1 VNRGASGQVTNL
13 LRRWSKGDL
22 RAADRLFRLVYDELR
37 TLAVR
42 QLRGERSDHTL
53 RPTALVREAFLRL
66 ASQREVIW
74 RNRIQ
79 FFAVAAQAIRR
90 VLVDHARARLA
101 EKRAGSWQ
109 RVALEE
115 EAAVEGPREPDLN
128 SLDAAL
134 EELSAVDP
142 DKVRQVELR
151 FFGGLSV
158 DEAAEV
164 LGVSASTLAREWRM
178 TRAWLYRRLAESEA
192 A

>member
-1 VNRGASGQVTNL
+1 
-13 LRRWSKGDL
+13 
-22 RAADRLFRLVYDELR
+22 
-37 TLAVR
+37 LAVR

-53 RPTALVREAFLRL
+53 RPTALVHEAFLRL

-79 FFAVAAQAIRR
+79 FFALAAQAIRR

-115 EAAVEGPREPDLN
+115 EAAVEGPREPDLI

-192 A
+192 G